1 MYSINKNL
9 IIQLFSK
16 FIENLYKKMSFKN
29 LNAPM
34 KIEPINPNITFAYK
48 LICKIIL
55 IYLLYK
61 KSVEPFLRYLLK

>member
-1 MYSINKNL
+1 
-9 IIQLFSK
+9 
-16 FIENLYKKMSFKN
+16 MSFKN

-61 KSVEPFLRYLLK
+61 KSVEPFLRYLLKKL